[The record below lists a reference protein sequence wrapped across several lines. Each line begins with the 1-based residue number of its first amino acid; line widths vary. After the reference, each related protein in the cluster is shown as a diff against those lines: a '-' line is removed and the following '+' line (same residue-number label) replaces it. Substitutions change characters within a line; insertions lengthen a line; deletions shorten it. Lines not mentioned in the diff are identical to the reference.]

1 MLEDLLRWISFF
13 LGSLDDYCSYQVLLV
28 SEPGT
33 VLFVYNGSAAN
44 ALVASL
50 LIFQNITGLRAIHG
64 LIWDEQGQILCAVG
78 TDAAADGTDPVP
90 AYGTIVVYPGAL
102 GQNPYLKTRKSLVSE
117 DRGLHAFDIGTGQL
131 TEHYENE
138 VTNDDC
144 HGYTGGE
151 IWALPQSGL
160 KSFNIAPDGSFVYV
174 QDLRVKSSRSHTPLV
189 THDKKHKLSIGD
201 KIYRS
206 RWFGNLD
213 GWPKS

>member
-1 MLEDLLRWISFF
+1 MTPEEAWVWRYRNDVYET
-13 LGSLDDYCSYQVLLV
+13 SLDKAFPERWRVPPWNERNEQGRSQYWQVLLV

-90 AYGTIVVYPGAL
+90 AYGTIV
-102 GQNPYLKTRKSLVSE
+102 RKSLVSE

-131 TEHYENE
+131 TEHYEN
-138 VTNDDC
+138 VTN
-144 HGYTGGE
+144 
-151 IWALPQSGL
+151 
-160 KSFNIAPDGSFVYV
+160 
-174 QDLRVKSSRSHTPLV
+174 QDH
-189 THDKKHKLSIGD
+189 
-201 KIYRS
+201 
-206 RWFGNLD
+206 
-213 GWPKS
+213 